1 MSGLLR
7 LSPGYFRQNRTR
19 LENMEE
25 EHDTKDGM
33 VECLPGI
40 PVLHRDAGTRS
51 KVQFS
56 SSKIKYGVRRAYINL
71 DPSRQSNNRRDRHL
85 VTSFQ
90 IPEHFPALSIL
101 LSDQLDDI
109 GGRKCT
115 VMKRRV
121 TYLRRERVETFQA
134 HLDGFDSA
142 CFHFGS
148 QSEGTTTPGLNSDID
163 LLRSYNRPNI
173 MTDWRD
179 WKAGMSNLLM
189 LHDYT
194 TPPQQ
199 YLLQVIRRDTPEP
212 ETRLCDDRYVRK
224 DSWQVLFSSEQ
235 WKKETEQQIKDH
247 GEITKQGPSVSSV
260 PNWDIVNAFHVCQPL
275 PEIQHWIERCR
286 GRHWPPAQLLEAAR
300 VAPSFLVPVGH
311 HDSDFKREEWRLSP
325 NLIERMLMFSFNMI
339 QIKCYIVLK
348 LIKQSLFKK
357 MVGEFITSFHCKT
370 VMFYTIERTNPS
382 LWMEDNLMFL
392 ILLCLQVL
400 RKWLRLG
407 SLPHYII
414 EGVNLFDG
422 KLSVVQQRRLLQYV
436 NFLIKNNLQDLFH
449 INIDKLGYR
458 LQGCGIRHIGQAG
471 GVLRRVCLN
480 NSISLMLTFERLE
493 SFLIHLR
500 YITYQVQNPNAVIE
514 QNINSK
520 LRTCFEHSRNLQMQ
534 KVALEIINHLYALRN
549 SMQSS
554 KSLRLRNHVF
564 SVLIRRFKYSLN
576 TDVAS
581 NRLKLASVLYCCGH
595 LQAAV
600 RVLEDVERSYQSMV
614 KAVCGCRRKVGDRD
628 LQVFANMI
636 SDNCD
641 NKFCEPQIAFC
652 VKFVREEAYCAPY
665 ILWFEMNRN
674 MTEEEVV
681 QRDYVSKQW
690 MDCAEL
696 DALPFLHYLQ
706 YLTYGGLGER
716 DKQLHAFGILES
728 YIYDPRNNI
737 NMYHYETA
745 LNLLGHCYE
754 MEGYYEEA
762 LYYYEKSLR
771 QCDTNNAANWHV
783 QRVQRLI
790 SN

>member
-1 MSGLLR
+1 
-7 LSPGYFRQNRTR
+7 
-19 LENMEE
+19 MEE
-25 EHDTKDGM
+25 EHDTNDGT
-33 VECLPGI
+33 VECLPVI
-40 PVLHRDAGTRS
+40 PVLYRDAGTRN

-56 SSKIKYGVRRAYINL
+56 SSKIKYGVRRAYTNL

-85 VTSFQ
+85 VTCFQ
-90 IPEHFPALSIL
+90 IPEQFPALSIR
-101 LSDQLDDI
+101 LSDVLDDI
-109 GGRKCT
+109 GAGKST
-115 VMKRRV
+115 VMERRV
-121 TYLRRERVETFQA
+121 TYLRRERMCTITG
-134 HLDGFDSA
+134 HLLGCRTA

-163 LLRSYNRPNI
+163 LLQSYCHTNI

-179 WKAGMSNLLM
+179 WEAGTWNLLM
-189 LHDYT
+189 LHDYN
-194 TPPQQ
+194 TPPQH

-224 DSWQVLFSSEQ
+224 DSGQVLFSSEQ
-235 WKKETEQQIKDH
+235 WKKETEQKIKDG
-247 GEITKQGPSVSSV
+247 GEITKQGPSVSNI
-260 PNWDIVNAFHVCQPL
+260 PNWDIVNAFLVCQPL

-300 VAPSFLVPVGH
+300 VAPSFLVPAGH
-311 HDSDFKREEWRLSP
+311 HDSDYKREEWRLSP

-348 LIKQSLFKK
+348 LIKQSLLKK
-357 MVGEFITSFHCKT
+357 MVGDFITSFHCKT
-370 VMFYTIERTNPS
+370 VMFYTIERTHPS

-414 EGVNLFDG
+414 EEVNLFDG

-458 LQGCGIRHIGQAG
+458 LQGCGIRHIRQAG
-471 GVLRRVCLN
+471 GVLRRICVN
-480 NSISLMLTFERLE
+480 ESISLMLTFERLK
-493 SFLIHLR
+493 FLIYSR
-500 YITYQVQNPNAVIE
+500 NITYNVQNQNAFTE

-520 LRTCFEHSRNLQMQ
+520 LRTCFEHSRNPQLK
-534 KVALEIINHLYALRN
+534 KVALEFINHLYALRN

-554 KSLRLRNHVF
+554 KCLRLRNHVF
-564 SVLIRRFKYSLN
+564 SVIIRRFKYSLN

-581 NRLKLASVLYCCGH
+581 NRLKLASLLYCCGH

-600 RVLEDVERSYQSMV
+600 RVLEDVERSYHSKV
-614 KAVCGCRRKVGDRD
+614 KTVCGCMRIEEDTD
-628 LQVFANMI
+628 PHVFANMI

-641 NKFCEPQIAFC
+641 NGIFEPPFAFC
-652 VKFVREEAYCAPY
+652 VKFIREEAYCAPY

-674 MTEEEVV
+674 MTEEEVA
-681 QRDYVSKQW
+681 QRVSLDKQW
-690 MDCAEL
+690 MDCAEVA
-696 DALPFLHYLQ
+696 ALSFLHYLQ

-728 YIYDPRNNI
+728 YICDRRNNI
-737 NMYHYETA
+737 NLYHVETA

-754 MEGYYEEA
+754 MEGYYEGA
-762 LYYYEKSLR
+762 LHYYEESLR
-771 QCDTNNAANWHV
+771 RRDTNNAANWHV

-790 SN
+790 SNLE

>member
-1 MSGLLR
+1 
-7 LSPGYFRQNRTR
+7 
-19 LENMEE
+19 
-25 EHDTKDGM
+25 
-33 VECLPGI
+33 
-40 PVLHRDAGTRS
+40 
-51 KVQFS
+51 
-56 SSKIKYGVRRAYINL
+56 
-71 DPSRQSNNRRDRHL
+71 
-85 VTSFQ
+85 
-90 IPEHFPALSIL
+90 
-101 LSDQLDDI
+101 
-109 GGRKCT
+109 
-115 VMKRRV
+115 
-121 TYLRRERVETFQA
+121 
-134 HLDGFDSA
+134 
-142 CFHFGS
+142 
-148 QSEGTTTPGLNSDID
+148 
-163 LLRSYNRPNI
+163 

-179 WKAGMSNLLM
+179 WEAGMGNLLM

-199 YLLQVIRRDTPEP
+199 YLLQVIRGDTPEP

-224 DSWQVLFSSEQ
+224 DSVTVLFSSEQ
-235 WKKETEQQIKDH
+235 WKKETEYIHKDQ
-247 GEITKQGPSVSSV
+247 GEITKQGPSVSII

-286 GRHWPPAQLLEAAR
+286 GRHWPPAQLLEAAW

-339 QIKCYIVLK
+339 QIKCFIVLK

-357 MVGEFITSFHCKT
+357 MVGECITSFHCKT
-370 VMFYTIERTNPS
+370 VMFYTIERTHPS

-414 EGVNLFDG
+414 KGVNLFDG

-436 NFLIKNNLQDLFH
+436 NFLIKNNLQDLFY

-471 GVLRRVCLN
+471 GVLRRICVN
-480 NSISLMLTFERLE
+480 KSISLMLTFERLE
-493 SFLIHLR
+493 RFLIHLK
-500 YITYQVQNPNAVIE
+500 INTYNVQNPNAFTE

-520 LRTCFEHSRNLQMQ
+520 LRTCFEHSRNPQLK
-534 KVALEIINHLYALRN
+534 KVALEFINHLYALRN

-554 KSLRLRNHVF
+554 KCLRLRNHVF

-600 RVLEDVERSYQSMV
+600 RVLEDVERSYHSKV
-614 KAVCGCRRKVGDRD
+614 KAVCGFRVIEGDRD
-628 LQVFANMI
+628 LHVFANII

-641 NKFCEPQIAFC
+641 NGLYEPQFAFC

-674 MTEEEVV
+674 MTEEEVA
-681 QRDYVSKQW
+681 QRHYSDKHW
-690 MDCAEL
+690 MDSAEV
-696 DALPFLHYLQ
+696 DALPFLYYLQ

-728 YIYDPRNNI
+728 YTCDLRNKI
-737 NMYHYETA
+737 IMFHDETA

-754 MEGYYEEA
+754 MEGDYEGALDYYEE
-762 LYYYEKSLR
+762 SLSFY
-771 QCDTNNAANWHV
+771 DTNNAANWHV

-790 SN
+790 ST